1 MFNRDKETTSFKLHV
16 SRECI
21 AHSVICV
28 LFIVIA
34 VKDVIPRRPR
44 HFTETNIE
52 RKEQTTMS
60 GFIICSF
67 EILL

>member
-1 MFNRDKETTSFKLHV
+1 MFNRDKETTSLKLHV

-52 RKEQTTMS
+52 QKEQTTMS